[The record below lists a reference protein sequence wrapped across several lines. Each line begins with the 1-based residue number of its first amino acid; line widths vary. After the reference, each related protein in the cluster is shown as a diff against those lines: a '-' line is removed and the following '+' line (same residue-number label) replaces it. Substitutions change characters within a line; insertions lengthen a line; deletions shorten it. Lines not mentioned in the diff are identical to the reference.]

1 MRVYTLVDICATARA
16 TKHATSHHCSTSYST
31 RDNTHATPHPRQSKP
46 DVLSFLFFSSHL
58 HVKDEAVER
67 GGAGDTDND
76 FKDTAHHYE
85 YALGLRDDNDRD
97 DHQDESGEKNIG
109 VKRRVLLLAE
119 VELRGRRK
127 DEG

>member
-1 MRVYTLVDICATARA
+1 MR
-16 TKHATSHHCSTSYST
+16 YST
-31 RDNTHATPHPRQSKP
+31 RDNTRAKTRPRQSKHG
-46 DVLSFLFFSSHL
+46 VLSSRFFSSHL

-85 YALGLRDDNDRD
+85 HALGLRDDNDRD

-109 VKRRVLLLAE
+109 VQRRALLLAE
-119 VELRGRRK
+119 VALRGRRK
-127 DEG
+127 EGG